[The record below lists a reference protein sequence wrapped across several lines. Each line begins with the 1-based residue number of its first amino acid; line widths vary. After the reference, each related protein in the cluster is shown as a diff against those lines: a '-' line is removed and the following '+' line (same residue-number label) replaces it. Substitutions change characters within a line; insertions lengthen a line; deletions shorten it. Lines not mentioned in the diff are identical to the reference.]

1 MCPLSKRSA
10 WAKSQ
15 QEHSKKKKK
24 DSSHKANE
32 GKYWFLYYPRWL
44 NKTIDNALIQELC
57 CNNLKAQNRN
67 AAHAPYNQGEIS
79 LISNTYWMIAQCGAR
94 GFLCCWVSNLLF
106 HLEPCLCREEGQEA
120 APKLQRYSPSSCSQD
135 WALHTVS
142 HCERLRTDLKRTL
155 PHCNGPFFVRFVN
168 IMLISPPGHTGGTSF
183 VRVHAWKLCIINL
196 SPLLQKASSC
206 CLCRTNTSSHNE
218 SVSNFPMTALN
229 LPFHGEPDTHC
240 CRRPDFWT
248 SGCKYRF
255 HLKGEHF
262 TETC

>member
-15 QEHSKKKKK
+15 QEHLKKKKK

-155 PHCNGPFFVRFVN
+155 PHCNGPFFCPICEHNANFAPRTHRGNV
-168 IMLISPPGHTGGTSF
+168 
-183 VRVHAWKLCIINL
+183 LC
-196 SPLLQKASSC
+196 PCTCMKA
-206 CLCRTNTSSHNE
+206 L
-218 SVSNFPMTALN
+218 
-229 LPFHGEPDTHC
+229 
-240 CRRPDFWT
+240 
-248 SGCKYRF
+248 YY
-255 HLKGEHF
+255 
-262 TETC
+262 